1 MTDMGSGAGMGYYS
15 YKITQ
20 NPTMFMC
27 FRSGFSLT
35 PERPWNLDVCSVLR
49 ITQLSS
55 RAESPGRE
63 QAPPGRPSPRQPGHS
78 CQHCR
83 SPSSETTG
91 TRSRATQSN
100 TPGLGGDHTQ
110 VWDGHG
116 AATWNAASPANCCQ
130 ESNVSRSPGFSRKK
144 SGIQIWI

>member
-1 MTDMGSGAGMGYYS
+1 MTDTGSGARMGYYS

-20 NPTMFMC
+20 NPTTFMW

-35 PERPWNLDVCSVLR
+35 LERPWNLDVCSVLR

-63 QAPPGRPSPRQPGHS
+63 QGPPGRPSPRQPGHS

-91 TRSRATQSN
+91 TGSRATQSN
-100 TPGLGGDHTQ
+100 TPGLGGGHTQ
-110 VWDGHG
+110 GMGWTRGCHVERSL
-116 AATWNAASPANCCQ
+116 ASQLLPR
-130 ESNVSRSPGFSRKK
+130 E
-144 SGIQIWI
+144 